1 VAGADDPAEI
11 LVPVAL
17 AERAVVVRAA
27 ILDRIELAAAVVDAD
42 EEAAVADDLRGAGRE
57 RVRRGDFDVRH

>member
-1 VAGADDPAEI
+1 MPGADDPAQI

-27 ILDRIELAAAVVDAD
+27 VLDREQLAAAVVDAD
-42 EEAAVADDLRGAGRE
+42 EEVAEADDLRGAGRE
-57 RVRRGDFDVRH
+57 LDRRGDFDFRH